1 MATFGLIV
9 YGGTIPVDSS
19 MTITCRNALV
29 ELFNIASNKS
39 LWSKVSAVPNTR
51 KCLTNPKVRHEGTDE
66 HDPQFDV
73 FQDIQSQNNY
83 STTQL
88 NVTGY
93 RGDALRAQFC
103 TDKVSERQALA
114 PVTVPH
120 TREQQ
125 QALAAAGM
133 HGKKFFV
140 TGGEHV
146 TLEGMF
152 KVAEINRRTHEA
164 AEKEKEKK
172 SRVEYHARSEAALP
186 IVDRL
191 KNELESNVAR
201 LTSKELEV
209 LLRWK
214 GVPVSKMGNVA
225 NRRVLYQQF
234 TEGDAEETRS
244 ILALWT
250 AIDQAELDAL
260 RNAPIE
266 MSDTAYGRFEEQKKR
281 NAEWAYQKMTP
292 AEKDLFWRKLAEIN
306 EAGADDGQTPPSSPT
321 PV

>member
-1 MATFGLIV
+1 VEQSWRSAAHQEVPHQPKGLQ
-9 YGGTIPVDSS
+9 
-19 MTITCRNALV
+19 
-29 ELFNIASNKS
+29 
-39 LWSKVSAVPNTR
+39 
-51 KCLTNPKVRHEGTDE
+51 HEGTDE

-73 FQDIQSQNNY
+73 FQDIQSQNDY

-88 NVTGY
+88 NVMGY

-103 TDKVSERQALA
+103 ADKVSERQASA

-125 QALAAAGM
+125 QALAATGT

-140 TGGEHV
+140 MGGEHV
-146 TLEGMF
+146 TLDDMF
-152 KVAEINRRTHEA
+152 KAAKINRRTHEA
-164 AEKEKEKK
+164 AGKVKEKK
-172 SRVEYHARSEAALP
+172 SQVEYHARHEAALP
-186 IVDRL
+186 IVDHL
-191 KNELESNVAR
+191 VNELESNVMR

-209 LLRWK
+209 LLQWK

-225 NRRVLYQQF
+225 NRQVLYQQF
-234 TEGDAEETRS
+234 TEGDAEETS
-244 ILALWT
+244 ILAPWME
-250 AIDQAELDAL
+250 IDQAELNAL
-260 RNAPIE
+260 RNVPNE

-281 NAEWAYQKMTP
+281 DAEWAYQKMTP
-292 AEKDLFWRKLAEIN
+292 VEKDSFRRKLAEIN